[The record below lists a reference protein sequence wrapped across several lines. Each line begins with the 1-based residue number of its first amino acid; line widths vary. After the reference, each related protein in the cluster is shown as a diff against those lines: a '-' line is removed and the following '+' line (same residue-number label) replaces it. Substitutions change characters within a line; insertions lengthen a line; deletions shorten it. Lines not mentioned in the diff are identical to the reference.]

1 MTMPA
6 TAKREAQRVLDNL
19 PEDATLEQIQYHLY
33 VLQKVEEGQR
43 AIDEGRVIPHEDV
56 VRRMGKWLGD

>member
-1 MTMPA
+1 MPA

-33 VLQKVEEGQR
+33 VLQKIEEARR
-43 AIDEGRVIPHEDV
+43 AIDEGRVVPHEDV
-56 VRRMGKWLGD
+56 VRRMAKWLED

>member
-1 MTMPA
+1 MPA

-33 VLQKVEEGQR
+33 VLQKIEEGQR

-56 VRRMGKWLGD
+56 VRRMAKWLGD

>member
-1 MTMPA
+1 MTKPA

-33 VLQKVEEGQR
+33 VLQKVEEGHR

-56 VRRMGKWLGD
+56 VRRIDKWLGD

>member
-1 MTMPA
+1 MPA

-19 PEDATLEQIQYHLY
+19 PEDTTLEQIQYHLY
-33 VLQKVEEGQR
+33 VLQKIEEGQR

-56 VRRMGKWLGD
+56 VRRMDKWLRD

>member
-1 MTMPA
+1 MPA

-33 VLQKVEEGQR
+33 VLQKIEEGGR
-43 AIDEGRVIPHEDV
+43 AINEGRVIPHEDV
-56 VRRMGKWLGD
+56 VRRMAKWLED

>member
-1 MTMPA
+1 MPA